1 MTSREADET
10 ACNYT
15 VSPHFP
21 HLDVGRFSRSNRT
34 MTKKD
39 DIPEEER
46 ALFRE
51 AMAGVQRQ
59 AGEGERVEPF
69 RRRRP
74 PRPLEHLREDPA
86 ETLADLSV
94 ETPEFFEFRRPGI
107 QRRLFRDLQR
117 GLLPPEESLDLH
129 GMRVTEARTAFSR
142 FLHASLGRGLRCV
155 RIVHGKGRN
164 SPDSQ
169 PVLKQ
174 KTYQWLLQSEPV
186 LAFVSAPRWDG
197 GSGATYVLLSR
208 KHGGD

>member
-1 MTSREADET
+1 
-10 ACNYT
+10 
-15 VSPHFP
+15 
-21 HLDVGRFSRSNRT
+21 
-34 MTKKD
+34 MTKKP

-51 AMAGVQRQ
+51 AMAGVRPQR
-59 AGEGERVEPF
+59 ADRVEPF
-69 RRRRP
+69 RARRAP
-74 PRPLEHLREDPA
+74 HPLQHPDEQREQA
-86 ETLADLSV
+86 LADLSI

-107 QRRLFRDLQR
+107 QLRLFQDLQR
-117 GLLPPEESLDLH
+117 GLIPPEESLDLH
-129 GMRVTEARTAFSR
+129 GMRVNEARRAFSR
-142 FLHASLGRGLRCV
+142 FLGASLRRGLRCV

-174 KTYQWLLQSEPV
+174 KTYQWLLQSEAV

-208 KHGGD
+208 KAGRR